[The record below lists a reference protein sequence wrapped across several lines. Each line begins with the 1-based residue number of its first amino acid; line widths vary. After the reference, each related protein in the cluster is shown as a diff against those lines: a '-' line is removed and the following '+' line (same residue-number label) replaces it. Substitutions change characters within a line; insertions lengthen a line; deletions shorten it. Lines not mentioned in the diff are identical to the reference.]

1 MYVLFIYKRCKRCD
15 EPEQACEKA
24 VVALVAVLSRYLSG
38 RTGEATN
45 ISVRIIDVPSEVQTG
60 HL

>member
-1 MYVLFIYKRCKRCD
+1 MVGRLRCD

-24 VVALVAVLSRYLSG
+24 VVALVAALSRYLSG
-38 RTGEATN
+38 GTEKATN
-45 ISVRIIDVPSEVQTG
+45 TSVKIIDVPTDVLTG